1 MKTID
6 DSKFIEVNKKLEEQ
20 LCIERKRW
28 NSDLQELIQCLKNN
42 HDLAN
47 AQVTQLSYRQMMVES
62 LTQYRILLEKK
73 QEDFDKQKISR
84 FRDYSVSYDLKLTN
98 PEKNQFSESDLSGI
112 KFQVKILQTQIEY
125 FSESIKLLDNFG
137 FAVKNR
143 LQIISEQL
151 V

>member
-20 LCIERKRW
+20 LGIERNQW

-42 HDLAN
+42 QDLAN
-47 AQVTQLSYRQMMVES
+47 AQVTQLSYRQMMVEL

-98 PEKNQFSESDLSGI
+98 SEKTLFSEADLSGV